1 MNLTYEDNCIKLIL
15 IQAVNNS
22 NTQLFSNTF
31 ASHPRDQETAA
42 ATIAAEEEMARA
54 ATVAIREQSTNAAAA
69 EQAGWDIILND
80 PITHSSSH
88 PGTKAF
94 GEYIRARYSHFK
106 YYKMDNRSRSELEN
120 NTIKNLVE
128 YFRGNGR
135 FLIEQGNKFRLAN
148 DNEVISNIKEWF
160 SLEDDNVP
168 VFGSSLVEDFLGQ
181 HKYLNKESA
190 EFLDDLF
197 LSDFREPWKPG
208 KGFCVSSD
216 AAYNM
221 HHQMNFHRPA
231 YIRQNYSRT
240 DTSQK
245 TGNSNTV
252 YRWTYGTGC
261 GLTTHGIPK
270 W

>member
-1 MNLTYEDNCIKLIL
+1 MKLTYEYNCIKLIST
-15 IQAVNNS
+15 QES
-22 NTQLFSNTF
+22 NETQNVKAFSSF
-31 ASHPRDQETAA
+31 LRDQETAA
-42 ATIAAEEEMARA
+42 ATIAAEKEMARA

-69 EQAGWDIILND
+69 SPTEWDIILND
-80 PITHSSSH
+80 PITHSSPH

-94 GEYIRARYSHFK
+94 GEYIRARCSHFK
-106 YYKMDNRSRSELEN
+106 YYKMDNTSRSELEN
-120 NTIKNLVE
+120 NTIKNLME

-135 FLIEQGNKFRLAN
+135 FLIEQGHKFRLAN
-148 DNEVISNIKEWF
+148 NDEVTSNIKEWF
-160 SLEDDNVP
+160 SLEDNNVP

-181 HKYLNKESA
+181 HEYLNKESA

-197 LSDFREPWKPG
+197 LSDFREPWTPG
-208 KGFCVSSD
+208 KGFCASTD

-221 HHQMNFHRPA
+221 HHQINFHRPA
-231 YIRQNYSRT
+231 YLRQNYSRT
-240 DTSQK
+240 DSSQN